1 MTYATLAQ
9 LIDSVGEPMLIDLT
23 DNRADVQ
30 TGAVVTAVIDRALAD
45 TDALID
51 GYLASRYS
59 LPLATVSPM
68 VADIAGAVVLWK
80 LHVSTP
86 EDKIKADYEAAIK
99 SLRDIAQGVIRI
111 PDATGLEPAS
121 SGASGVM
128 VTDRER
134 PFTADNMKGFI

>member
-1 MTYATLAQ
+1 VSYATLAQ
-9 LIDSVGEPMLIDLT
+9 LIDRVGEPMLIDLT
-23 DNRADVQ
+23 DNRAEVQ
-30 TGAVVTAVIDRALAD
+30 TGAVVMAVIDRALAD
-45 TDALID
+45 TDALIN
-51 GYLASRYS
+51 GYLSTRYYFKVS
-59 LPLATVSPM
+59 IVSPM